1 MIYQRHIPRE
11 ELFSSQLEILMQNGR
26 LATVSAHLVGV
37 VATVMMFWSF
47 MDFTGILLWAAA
59 FLILLLVRSLQ
70 MSNALVERRY
80 QTKPKRVYWQ
90 LIIGAALTGAVWS
103 AVYIYAASR
112 VPVTMQYVFLLLI
125 VMITAFSLGFSVV
138 IREYFVVYV
147 FTSLWPIAWWSLAHY
162 WEQPYNMLIGLVLLA
177 FCALLIFVC
186 DQTYKSFRN
195 MISLTWEREHIA
207 QELGDLTNSLRDR
220 NRQLRDAR
228 RQLTDLANVDEL
240 TGLGNRRL
248 VNSTLRDEINRARR
262 SGAELSLIMLDVDYF
277 KNYNDTYGHPA
288 GDTVL
293 QKLADLM
300 QRASTR
306 AGEVVARYG
315 GEEFILVLPGAS
327 ADSAMR
333 TASRL
338 RDLVNEER
346 ISHETSEVEK
356 FITVSQGV
364 ITVQP
369 DGELEPADLVQRVD
383 NALYEAK
390 DSGRN
395 TIAVA
400 QQPVE
405 KASAGTIRR

>member
-1 MIYQRHIPRE
+1 MIYQRHIPPE
-11 ELFSSQLEILMQNGR
+11 ELFSAQLEMLIQNGR

-37 VATVMMFWSF
+37 AATVMMFWPF
-47 MDFTGILLWAAA
+47 MELTTILLWAAA

-90 LIIGAALTGAVWS
+90 LVTGAALTGAVWS
-103 AVYIYAASR
+103 AVYIFAASH

-162 WEQPYNMLIGLVLLA
+162 WEQPYNLMIGLVLLA
-177 FCALLIFVC
+177 FCALLIYVC
-186 DQTYKSFRN
+186 DQTYKSFSN
-195 MISLTWEREHIA
+195 MISMTWEREHIA
-207 QELGDLTNSLRDR
+207 QELGDLTGSLRDR

-248 VNSTLRDEINRARR
+248 VNSVLQEEMNRARR
-262 SGAELSLIMLDVDYF
+262 SGAELSLILLDVDYF
-277 KNYNDTYGHPA
+277 KNYNDTYGHTA
-288 GDTVL
+288 GDVVL

-300 QRASTR
+300 QRAATR

-346 ISHETSEVEK
+346 IPHEASQTASY
-356 FITVSQGV
+356 ITVSQGV
-364 ITVQP
+364 VTVRP
-369 DGELEPADLVQRVD
+369 DGELQPMDLVNRVD
-383 NALYEAK
+383 KALYQAK
-390 DSGRN
+390 DDGRN
-395 TIAVA
+395 AIAVA
-400 QQPVE
+400 
-405 KASAGTIRR
+405 